1 MRSSTKKY
9 SISINFQMERMS
21 VFIVTGNSSL
31 QEPSSLPKQLKT
43 KQKRENNKFYNQ
55 LYYKNVP
62 LF

>member
-1 MRSSTKKY
+1 
-9 SISINFQMERMS
+9 MERMS